1 MQFLHTAAKPTLCL
15 LYSGDQ
21 GGRHVSTYTISC
33 DESHD
38 IDRGPFRQS
47 NVDTEACLLIPVP
60 DPAGV
65 LIIGQDMITYH
76 DGRNTHTIGSEA
88 TQAHVICCTSR
99 VDKSRY
105 LCGDT
110 SGGIMLLHLDYD
122 ERRTENKMKLT
133 LEYLGH
139 ATIPNCLSY
148 VDNYVVYIGSIH
160 GDSEL
165 IRIQTDKTEEESYL
179 TKLASY
185 DNLGPIKS
193 MSIVDLEKQG
203 QGQLITATG
212 VGRCGSLRIIRNG
225 VGIQEYASI
234 DLPGTKGLWAL
245 NCNPGSSKKHDTL
258 LLAFVGQTLYLRF
271 DSFVPADC

>member
-15 LYSGDQ
+15 LYQDQ
-21 GGRHVSTYTISC
+21 GGRHVSTYTIST

-38 IDRGPFRQS
+38 VDRGPFRQS
-47 NVDTEACLLIPVP
+47 NVDTEAALLIAVP

-65 LIIGQDMITYH
+65 LIIGHDMIAYH
-76 DGRNTHTIGSEA
+76 DGKNTHTINTEA
-88 TQAHVICCTSR
+88 TQSNVIYCTSR

-110 SGGIMLLHLDYD
+110 SGGIMLLHLDFD
-122 ERRTENKMKLT
+122 ERREGNKMKLT

-139 ATIPNCLSY
+139 TTIPNCISY
-148 VDNYVVYIGSIH
+148 VDNYVVFIGSLH

-165 IRIQTDKTEEESYL
+165 IRIQTDKNEEESYL

-193 MSIVDLEKQG
+193 MVICDLEKQG
-203 QGQLITATG
+203 QGQLVTATG

-225 VGIQEYASI
+225 VGIQEFASI
-234 DLPGTKGLWAL
+234 DLPGTKGVWAL
-245 NCNPGSSKKHDTL
+245 NCSPNTSNKHDTL
-258 LLAFVGQTLYLRF
+258 LLAFVGQTLYLR
-271 DSFVPADC
+271 